1 MKNKKRS
8 FTVPI
13 IEGDAIIHLKSD
25 KTVALVFAED
35 GDTIAREMAWPD
47 HEVYKTAVQFAL
59 MIDSYFKNGEGLDS
73 LILHSPTGNI
83 AAELLGKDLLQIS
96 LAGVG
101 EIGELEVDN
110 VTTDGAKAF
119 EKMLNDTAEQEG
131 KDIYSGEIP
140 DNVLDLT
147 EKLKKSKEDNEKE

>member
-1 MKNKKRS
+1 MKEKKI
-8 FTVPI
+8 FNVEI
-13 IEGDAIIHLKSD
+13 EEGDAIIRLRNNK
-25 KTVALVFAED
+25 VVQLVFAED
-35 GDTIAREMAWPD
+35 GDTIVREMAWPD
-47 HEVYKTAVQFAL
+47 HEVYKAAVQFAL
-59 MIDSYFKNGEGLDS
+59 MIDSYFKNGEGLDN
-73 LILHSPTGNI
+73 LIINSPTGNI

-131 KDIYSGEIP
+131 KDIYSGKIK
-140 DNVLDLT
+140 DNILDLT
-147 EKLKKSKEDNEKE
+147 NKLKNKEDDDKKK

>member
-1 MKNKKRS
+1 MKEKKI
-8 FTVPI
+8 FNVEI
-13 IEGDAIIHLKSD
+13 EEGDAIIRLRNNK
-25 KTVALVFAED
+25 VVQLVFAED
-35 GDTIAREMAWPD
+35 GDTIVREMAWPD
-47 HEVYKTAVQFAL
+47 HEVYKAAVQFAL
-59 MIDSYFKNGEGLDS
+59 MIDSYFKNGEGLDN
-73 LILHSPTGNI
+73 LIINSPTGNI

-110 VTTDGAKAF
+110 AAD
-119 EKMLNDTAEQEG
+119 NDTAEQEG

-147 EKLKKSKEDNEKE
+147 EKLKNKEDNEKE

>member
-101 EIGELEVDN
+101 DLGELEVDN
-110 VTTDGAKAF
+110 AADD
-119 EKMLNDTAEQEG
+119 DTAEQEG
-131 KDIYSGEIP
+131 KDIYSGKTP

>member
-1 MKNKKRS
+1 M
-8 FTVPI
+8 
-13 IEGDAIIHLKSD
+13 
-25 KTVALVFAED
+25 FAED
-35 GDTIAREMAWPD
+35 GDTIAREMSWPD

-73 LILHSPTGNI
+73 IILHSPTGNI
-83 AAELLGKDLLQIS
+83 AAELLGKELLQIS

-101 EIGELEVDN
+101 DLGELEVDN
-110 VTTDGAKAF
+110 AADD
-119 EKMLNDTAEQEG
+119 DTAEQEG
-131 KDIYSGEIP
+131 KDIYSGKTP

>member
-1 MKNKKRS
+1 MKNKRK

-13 IEGDAIIHLKSD
+13 IEGDAIIHIKSD
-25 KTVALVFAED
+25 KTVSLVFAED
-35 GDTIAREMAWPD
+35 GDTIAREMSWPD

-73 LILHSPTGNI
+73 IILHSPTGNI

-101 EIGELEVDN
+101 DLGELEVDN
-110 VTTDGAKAF
+110 AAD
-119 EKMLNDTAEQEG
+119 NDTAEQEG